1 MSDVASEGEHNVI
14 VRTARE
20 WREVGVRQVARRT
33 EATLAAAAI
42 VLACGSGIAWSADAV
57 GAAPA
62 RVASPECTVTFP
74 NGATN
79 TALLQL
85 QGGEVLC
92 DGGMFTNKNWITVA
106 NGGSAVIEVAHLVND
121 GGISVPAHT
130 SLELTSDP
138 SNLVGATLTGGSWL
152 IAGMANI
159 PGEIA
164 TLSARMIL
172 SGDGELEDST
182 AGTNAMGTL
191 AKISAD
197 GTFEL
202 DHSAYLQTGSVV
214 SEGKIVLGTEGDSGD
229 AVNWQDS
236 GTFAMSGGSFT
247 FLDPNSCINVGSREF
262 TITGGTMSGYGMLTG
277 TVSVSGSAVFAP
289 TLSGGQAA
297 FWLNGSYTQTGG
309 VFEDSVAD
317 PTGTPAVGNL
327 AVSGPVTLGGT
338 LAVQSSGDRPAEG
351 TSLPIIGGSSLNGH
365 FSAVHNSGVAG
376 FSVADGTSSAAIV
389 TMASAPPS
397 SPRIGVARVAGTDG
411 ATVEW
416 NAPASNGGEP
426 LTGYVI
432 SAAPACACKG
442 LTAGP
447 SAKSAVVTGLVAGA
461 TYTFVVEAVNSVGTG
476 VASSA
481 SNPVTVPKHP

>member
-1 MSDVASEGEHNVI
+1 MT
-14 VRTARE
+14 VRIARA
-20 WREVGVRQVARRT
+20 RRTFGGHVVARRA

-42 VLACGSGIAWSADAV
+42 VLACGSGIAWSAVAV
-57 GAAPA
+57 DAAPA
-62 RVASPECTVTFP
+62 GVASPECTVTFP

-79 TALLQL
+79 TAVLQL
-85 QGGEVLC
+85 QDDEVLC
-92 DGGMFTNKNWITVA
+92 DGGTFTNKSWITVA

-121 GGISVPAHT
+121 GGISVPAKT
-130 SLELTSDP
+130 SLQFTSDP
-138 SNLVGATLTGGSWL
+138 SNLVGTTLTGGSW
-152 IAGMANI
+152 IVAGMASI
-159 PGEIA
+159 PGEVA
-164 TLSARMIL
+164 TLSARLIL
-172 SGDGELEDST
+172 SGEGELEDST
-182 AGTNAMGTL
+182 TGTNAVGTL

-197 GTFEL
+197 ATFEL
-202 DHSAYLQTGSVV
+202 GHSAYLQTGSVV

-236 GTFAMSGGSFT
+236 GTFAMTGGSFT
-247 FLDPNSCINVGSREF
+247 FLDPNSCINVGSRQF

-309 VFEDSVAD
+309 VFEDSVSD

-327 AVSGPVTLGGT
+327 AVSGPVTLGGA
-338 LAVQSSGDRPAEG
+338 LALQSSGNRPTAG
-351 TSLPIIGGSSLNGH
+351 TSLPIIGGSSLSGH

-389 TMASAPPS
+389 TMATAPPS
-397 SPRIGVARVAGTDG
+397 SPRIGPARVAGADG

-416 NAPASNGGEP
+416 YPPVSNGGQP
-426 LTGYVI
+426 VTGYVI
-432 SAAPACACKG
+432 SALPACACKG

-447 SAKSAVVTGLVAGA
+447 LAKSTVVTGLVAGT

-476 VASSA
+476 AASSP
-481 SNPVTVPKHP
+481 SNPVAVPKRA